1 MCNYRCIASYQ
12 SPYLETFSLSVLQKH
27 NCLQLDAKILKK
39 PYVAPM
45 ASFRIVTCVMR
56 LLKIS
61 LLVGWEIWIG
71 VGVSWQ
77 DKILHMINFLAST
90 NYSTGERLKVHFG
103 MRRFSKSK
111 PWMDE
116 SCRGGGDTE

>member
-1 MCNYRCIASYQ
+1 M
-12 SPYLETFSLSVLQKH
+12 LQKH

-45 ASFRIVTCVMR
+45 ASFMIVTCVMR

-71 VGVSWQ
+71 VGSVVAGQ
-77 DKILHMINFLAST
+77 NPAYDQF
-90 NYSTGERLKVHFG
+90 
-103 MRRFSKSK
+103 
-111 PWMDE
+111 P
-116 SCRGGGDTE
+116 C